1 MTILT
6 PKEVLK
12 ALIDDKKLE
21 YSWWRDNGGNH
32 RWRFFE
38 PRENGVSIEA
48 LLERQFIFRLAKGTI
63 DIGDISFPKP
73 DSEPRKAGEEYW
85 VADPTHTDYTF
96 KYDWY
101 TDESYE
107 QILTRGFL
115 HRSREN
121 AIAHAKALI
130 KLSGGTVDE

>member
-1 MTILT
+1 MTVLT
-6 PKEVLK
+6 PQEVLQ

-21 YSWWRDNGGNH
+21 YRQRNDSNDWRVFKPLDN
-32 RWRFFE
+32 R
-38 PRENGVSIEA
+38 VTIEA
-48 LLERQFIFRLAKGTI
+48 ILEGRFIFRLTQEMI
-63 DIGDISFPKP
+63 TIGDVSFPKP
-73 DSEPRKAGEEYW
+73 ESESLKAGEEHW
-85 VADPTHTDYTF
+85 VADPTHINYTF

-101 TDESYE
+101 ADELQE
-107 QILTRGFL
+107 QNLNRGFL